1 MTQPF
6 RTDVSYTTTVWDELR
21 ICCKDDHVLVESDRF
36 LDTVSSAL
44 WGGGRRKARYFVN
57 GKVPLDYRCADPE
70 AMMRGEIQRWGYP
83 LEETVGLLTA
93 AKLTHASFFAEKGDQ
108 FRLLCCATAGTG
120 NAARAGQTR
129 QTFPAYQAGTINV
142 FVLIDGKLTP
152 AAMINGIMTATE
164 AKCAALQ
171 ELQIADRYGGIATG
185 TTSDAIVLG
194 ASQDDGYEGVHA
206 FAGTATTIGNAIGR
220 LVYQA
225 VYEAVLTQGED

>member
-6 RTDVSYTTTVWDELR
+6 RHRKTDTTPIWDGLR
-21 ICCKDDHVLVESDRF
+21 MRFFADHLLVESDSF

-44 WGGGRRKARYFVN
+44 WGGGRRQVRYFVN
-57 GKVPLDYRCADPE
+57 GKVPLDFRCDHPE
-70 AMMRGEIQRWGYP
+70 AMMREEIERWGYP
-83 LEETVGLLTA
+83 PEETVGLLTA
-93 AKLTHASFFAEKGDQ
+93 AKLTHASCFAEEGDQ
-108 FRLLCCATAGTG
+108 FRLFCCATAGTG
-120 NAARAGQTR
+120 NAARAGQFR
-129 QTFPAYQAGTINV
+129 QTYPAYLAGTINV

-171 ELQIADRYGGIATG
+171 DLRIQDRYGGIATG

-194 ASQDDGYEGVHA
+194 ATQRDGCEAVHA

-225 VYEAVLTQGED
+225 VFEAVVTQGEE